1 MEVGFFGILE
11 NVYEQ
16 VNESTTSVLESVEDA
31 NLKAKYLKELEE
43 ILVSC
48 VTTQHKVAIT
58 RQAVKETIARAQ
70 DEETQEPDANIYDD
84 LLEESIGELEV
95 DSPLEGAIAQAASL
109 KTFKDLLEQ
118 NNVSANSDG
127 DLVATECSNNFLD
140 PISKK
145 RMTDPVRNKI
155 CDHVYDRG
163 SITSMISKSKNKFKC
178 PAIGC
183 ANRKPIK
190 VSDLKEAPDVKRQL
204 TLQKRRQ

>member
-1 MEVGFFGILE
+1 M
-11 NVYEQ
+11 
-16 VNESTTSVLESVEDA
+16 
-31 NLKAKYLKELEE
+31 
-43 ILVSC
+43 
-48 VTTQHKVAIT
+48 
-58 RQAVKETIARAQ
+58 
-70 DEETQEPDANIYDD
+70 
-84 LLEESIGELEV
+84 LLEESIGELEL

-145 RMTDPVRNKI
+145 RMTDPVRNKT
-155 CDHVYDRG
+155 CGHVYDRG
-163 SITSMISKSKNKFKC
+163 SIASMISKSKNKFKC

-190 VSDLKEAPDVKRQL
+190 LSDLKEAPDVKRQL
-204 TLQKRRQ
+204 TLQQRRQ